1 MNVSALMIREV
12 FTVAPDETLREALLK
27 MNEHHVRHLPVVE
40 DGFLQGIL
48 SERDIRLH
56 AIPVGSDLQPHLLRL
71 EDPVASVMT
80 ASPIVVAPDLPLNQL
95 LDVFLE
101 EKVGA
106 VPVVSDDRELL
117 GIVGYLDLLAFLRS
131 VKEVL

>member
-1 MNVSALMIREV
+1 MLVSDVMIREV
-12 FTVAPDETLREALLK
+12 FTLAPDETLREAILK
-27 MNEHHVRHLPVVE
+27 MNDHHVRHLPVVE
-40 DGFLQGIL
+40 DDVLKGIL

-56 AIPVGSDLQPHLLRL
+56 AIPVGTDSEPHLLRL
-71 EDPVASVMT
+71 DDSVSDVMT
-80 ASPIVVAPDLPLNQL
+80 MSPIVVAPDLPLNQL

-106 VPVVSDDRELL
+106 VPVVSDGRELL

>member
-1 MNVSALMIREV
+1 MLVSDVMIREV
-12 FTVAPDETLREALLK
+12 FTAAPDETLREAVFK
-27 MNEHHVRHLPVVE
+27 MNDHHVRHLPVVE
-40 DGFLQGIL
+40 DGYLVGIL

-56 AIPVGSDLQPHLLRL
+56 AIPVGRDVDAHMLRL
-71 EDPVASVMT
+71 DDPVSEVMT
-80 ASPIVVAPDLPLNQL
+80 ESPIVVAPDLELNAL
-95 LDVFLE
+95 LDLFLE

-117 GIVGYLDLLAFLRS
+117 GIVGYLDLFAFLRN